1 MLKIGSGRA
10 HDLGIKFWEII
21 DDAGM
26 RLTEFNHSR
35 FPTILSDAQVY
46 FMDLDLD
53 PKQCENVQAQA
64 QVERLVSLA
73 TPTGGI
79 ADDAEATLRLFIMSA
94 LLRALDK
101 KGASRTAYLG
111 KLEVRLRGVATAA
124 PPPLQRVTLQ
134 LLKDVGIAA

>member
-10 HDLGIKFWEII
+10 KDLGIKFWEII
-21 DDAGM
+21 DGAGT

-35 FPTILSDAQVY
+35 FPTILSDAPVY

-53 PKQCENVQAQA
+53 PKQCENVQAKA
-64 QVERLVSLA
+64 QVDQLVGLA

-79 ADDAEATLRLFIMSA
+79 ADDAETTLRLFIMSA

-101 KGASRTAYLG
+101 QGASRTTYLE
-111 KLEVRLRGVATAA
+111 KLEARLRGVAAAA
-124 PPPLQRVTLQ
+124 PPPLHRVNLQ
-134 LLKDVGIAA
+134 LLKDLGIAE